1 MVSKIPMPDKK
12 KEDLD
17 LDIQKENIAKIST
30 GVDDDNQHE
39 LILQMRQYEMYR
51 DNYVTNIVFD
61 PTNTNLSKLGLS

>member
-1 MVSKIPMPDKK
+1 MPDKK
-12 KEDLD
+12 KEDLAY
-17 LDIQKENIAKIST
+17 IQKENIAKIST
-30 GVDDDNQHE
+30 GVDDDNQQE